1 MNAKQTRTPRNT
13 DKNAI
18 NEATLKNLDSIP
30 TRMENKD
37 DKRFTAISLHTYVS
51 ALTSAMVSA
60 KYALLLEL
68 SVSLAVYYENK
79 GASRDA
85 KRSIAVIY
93 NQAGWNNLDPKDEDY
108 KTVQRRIG
116 VSGLLYDWL
125 GESQIGEWLE
135 GVHEMQAIQKISHS
149 LEEYDLR
156 GMNSV
161 LALVGKPVKRVSPK
175 EKEQEKTKAAQ
186 AQAKEQPKAEEKK
199 PEQPAKEGPKVDW
212 SGTEHGGAEQ
222 QGNVTQLRRRTDDV
236 AEEGTLFIVTQHLKI
251 AIPPETTKDEMLQAA
266 QELLMRASRMDG
278 DIIADVP
285 QEAAEEIQEELPG
298 DDIGNKAPEKAPAAP
313 ADPAKLAAL
322 VTERQKGRRIK

>member
-1 MNAKQTRTPRNT
+1 MNAKQTRAPRNT
-13 DKNAI
+13 SKNAI
-18 NEATLKNLDSIP
+18 NEATLENLDAIP
-30 TRMENKD
+30 QRVENKD

-51 ALTSAMVSA
+51 AITSAMVSA
-60 KYALLLEL
+60 KYALLQEL

-116 VSGLLYDWL
+116 ISGLLFDWL
-125 GESQIGEWLE
+125 GESQVGEWLE
-135 GVHEMQAIQKISHS
+135 GAREMQAIQKISHA

-161 LALVGKPVKRVSPK
+161 LTLVGKPVKRAAPK
-175 EKEQEKTKAAQ
+175 EKAGAQ
-186 AQAKEQPKAEEKK
+186 PKEQPKAEEKK

-212 SGTEHGGAEQ
+212 SGTAHGATEHGGEQ

-236 AEEGTLFIVTQHLKI
+236 TEEGTLYIVTQHLKI

-266 QELLMRASRMDG
+266 QELLMRASKMDG
-278 DIIADVP
+278 DIIADTPAEVP
-285 QEAAEEIQEELPG
+285 EEIQEELPG